1 MFTGSLTTPP
11 CTEGVS
17 WYMLKNPMEVS
28 PDQIARLGRLYPMN
42 ARPTQPRNDRDIV
55 GTP

>member
-1 MFTGSLTTPP
+1 
-11 CTEGVS
+11 
-17 WYMLKNPMEVS
+17 MLKKPMEVS